1 MVFRKKGS
9 LLIFV
14 LAVMLVV
21 SACSKSGSD
30 NASSSNASGSAASES
45 ASADGSG
52 EKIQFSYMLAG
63 KYINWLKDLKWYP
76 EALKRMNA
84 EVELVNG
91 GDDDG
96 AYYKGLDTKLMSGD
110 MSDAMIVTLSQA
122 EVYGS
127 QGLFLNLKDL
137 IEKNA
142 PNIKKF
148 IESDPQYKQLIT
160 ASDGNIYGL
169 PQQYPIITNV
179 PFYRADF
186 FAKAG
191 ITSNPKTIEEFTDV
205 LRKLKAAYP
214 AADFFPFTGRDG
226 YIKFTEA
233 FLAKDNID
241 SNGQVHGI
249 YNVGK
254 SYDLK
259 SAGFKEL
266 VQWYNTLYTEKLI
279 DPEWILGTQTE
290 ESWQTKMLTGKGAVS
305 YDFFTRPSWFMNNG
319 GPQND
324 PKYDI
329 KVMDA
334 LNDSQGNPSKVPMA
348 EQRYREDRVFV
359 ISANSEE
366 KAAQILKFMDYL
378 WSDEGRTLMD
388 YGVEGQSFKKN
399 GDKNEFIVN
408 FAEEGNKPLGTP
420 VWNFLQDRLTFPVPS
435 NDAAYY
441 DWMDPLTK
449 SFAADFFGKYA
460 AVAPQIKYSTDQL
473 KERSELLA
481 NVQPYVDANLVKF
494 ITGKR
499 PMSEWDAFVQE
510 ADTQGYG
517 KIVEIDQAAYDAG
530 NK

>member
-1 MVFRKKGS
+1 M
-9 LLIFV
+9 IFV
-14 LAVMLVV
+14 LAVMLVL

-30 NASSSNASGSAASES
+30 NASSSNSSGSAVSES
-45 ASADGSG
+45 ASTDGSG

-84 EVELVNG
+84 EIELVNG
-91 GDDDG
+91 GDDDS
-96 AYYKGLDTKLMSGD
+96 AYYKGLDTKLMAGD

-191 ITSNPKTIEEFTDV
+191 ITSNPKTIQEFTDV

-241 SNGQVHGI
+241 SNGKVNGI

-348 EQRYREDRVFV
+348 EQRYSEDRVFV
-359 ISANSEE
+359 IS
-366 KAAQILKFMDYL
+366 
-378 WSDEGRTLMD
+378 
-388 YGVEGQSFKKN
+388 
-399 GDKNEFIVN
+399 
-408 FAEEGNKPLGTP
+408 
-420 VWNFLQDRLTFPVPS
+420 
-435 NDAAYY
+435 
-441 DWMDPLTK
+441 
-449 SFAADFFGKYA
+449 
-460 AVAPQIKYSTDQL
+460 
-473 KERSELLA
+473 
-481 NVQPYVDANLVKF
+481 
-494 ITGKR
+494 
-499 PMSEWDAFVQE
+499 
-510 ADTQGYG
+510 
-517 KIVEIDQAAYDAG
+517 
-530 NK
+530 